1 MHESRRVSRSAALP
15 GDEASG
21 ARLRPPFECIALLLQ
36 GGGALGAYQAGV
48 FEGLAVA
55 LLTAGSGRGSRRRT
69 NRVGAMRIPF
79 RRSGLDYVHSKFSRF
94 RDVTGRRESN
104 HVKKS

>member
-21 ARLRPPFECIALLLQ
+21 ARRRPPFECIALLLQ
-36 GGGALGAYQAGV
+36 GGGPLGAYQAGV
-48 FEGLAVA
+48 YEGLAVA
-55 LLTAGSGRGSRRRT
+55 LLTAGSGRRSRRRT
-69 NRVGAMRIPF
+69 NRVAMRIPF
-79 RRSGLDYVHSKFSRF
+79 RRSGLDDVRSKFSRF
-94 RDVTGRRESN
+94 RDVTGRRESD

>member
-1 MHESRRVSRSAALP
+1 
-15 GDEASG
+15 
-21 ARLRPPFECIALLLQ
+21 
-36 GGGALGAYQAGV
+36 
-48 FEGLAVA
+48 
-55 LLTAGSGRGSRRRT
+55 
-69 NRVGAMRIPF
+69 MRIPF